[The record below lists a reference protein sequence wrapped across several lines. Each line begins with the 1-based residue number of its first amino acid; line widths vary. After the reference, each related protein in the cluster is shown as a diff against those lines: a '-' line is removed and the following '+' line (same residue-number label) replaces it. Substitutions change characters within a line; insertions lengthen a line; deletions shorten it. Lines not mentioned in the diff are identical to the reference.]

1 MALSNTNP
9 QTDTSR
15 TSTGPSASPE
25 NAPKK
30 QPWGE
35 GAPPW
40 ENPNHNGQ
48 SPERHE
54 DWKEM
59 VKLHGLEKTIR
70 SYHLIEGQMDLMGT

>member
-25 NAPKK
+25 NVPQK

-48 SPERHE
+48 SQDRH
-54 DWKEM
+54 DWWKEM

-70 SYHLIEGQMDLMGT
+70 SYHLIEAQMDQIGL